1 MALGTVSSKTSS
13 SGQKKRLVLL
23 DAYAIIHR
31 AYHALPDFTSGE
43 GEPTG
48 ALYGLVA
55 MLLKAVHD
63 LEPDYLV
70 ACYDLPEPTERHKA
84 FDEYKAGRV
93 KADEALVHQ
102 LVRSRDIFRAFNV
115 PIYEKAGFEAD
126 DIIGTI
132 VQKMQGRRALEV
144 FIVSGDMDTLQ
155 LVSGTDVQV
164 YTLKKGIKDTIVYDE
179 EAVKERFGFSPE
191 LLPDYKGLRGD
202 PSDNIPGI
210 PGVGEKTAAQLVQ
223 TFGSIETLYG
233 ALAKGGAVLE
243 KKGVTKRT
251 LKLLTEHQ
259 KDAEFS
265 KMLAEIRR
273 DAPITFRLPEAPW
286 KHSFDVAD
294 VLTLFRELSFR
305 TLADRVKQTFGMTED
320 IKQKTKDNTE
330 ESDEHKK
337 TPSDREVREI
347 GIALWV
353 LDSEHTNPAY
363 DDILRFANSS
373 SFEKAKSYILK
384 ELRKQG
390 LEKVYREIELP
401 LVPIVE
407 KMERRGVKVDIGYL
421 KKLSEDYHT
430 RLAKLERKIYAHAGR
445 EFNIN
450 SPRQLAEVLFDELGL
465 TAKAKTAGGQRST
478 RESELQKLVG
488 VHPIIDDIL
497 AYRELQKLLS
507 TYIDNLPRL
516 VSPED
521 KRLHAQFLQAGTTT
535 GRMASQNPN
544 LQNIPVRSDLG
555 QPVRNAF
562 VAENGFLLVD
572 LDYSQIEL
580 RVSAALSGDTKMI
593 DIFKKEGDIHSAVA
607 QDVFGSSEAESRRKA
622 KIINFGIHYGMGSVA
637 LAKTI
642 GTTRPEAQH
651 FLDEYFKRFPQLAE
665 HIEKSKRMAAKK
677 GYTETLF
684 GRRRYF
690 PSIASHLS
698 YVRAEAERM
707 AVNAPVQG
715 TNADIMKIAMRRAD
729 DWVRKEKRGKDI
741 FLVLQIH
748 DELVYE
754 VRDDLVE
761 KAALQIKKIMESVL
775 SPKELPGVP
784 LVVDVSVGKNWGE
797 MRRLHQ

>member
-1 MALGTVSSKTSS
+1 MPKKA
-13 SGQKKRLVLL
+13 QHKKRLVLL
-23 DAYAIIHR
+23 DAHAIIHR

-55 MLLKAVHD
+55 MLLKAVSD
-63 LEPDYLV
+63 LKPDYLV
-70 ACYDLPEPTERHKA
+70 ACYDLPEPTERHKV
-84 FDEYKAGRV
+84 FDEYKAGRE

-102 LVRSRDIFRAFNV
+102 IERSRDIFRAFSI

-126 DIIGTI
+126 DIIGT
-132 VQKMQGRRALEV
+132 VVESVKGRKTLET

-155 LVSGTDVQV
+155 LVRGTDVRV
-164 YTLKKGIKDTIVYDE
+164 YTLKKGIKDTIIYDKK
-179 EAVKERFGFSPE
+179 AVEDRFGFSPE

-202 PSDNIPGI
+202 PSDNIPGV
-210 PGVGEKTAAQLVQ
+210 PGVGEKTATELIRA
-223 TFGSIETLYG
+223 FGSIETLYT
-233 ALAKGGAVLE
+233 ALAKDAAAFE

-251 LKLLTEHQ
+251 LKLLKEHR

-273 DAPITFRLPEAPW
+273 DAPIAFRLPESLW
-286 KHSFDVAD
+286 ENSFDITN
-294 VLTLFRELSFR
+294 VLKLFRELSFR
-305 TLADRVKQTFGMTED
+305 TLAERVKQMFGD
-320 IKQKTKDNTE
+320 GKTNLE
-330 ESDEHKK
+330 EGESAARDEA
-337 TPSDREVREI
+337 PGDSEVREV

-353 LDSEHTNPAY
+353 LDSEHTNPSI
-363 DDILRFANSS
+363 DDILRFANTN
-373 SFEKAKSYILK
+373 SFEKAKVYILK
-384 ELRKQG
+384 ELKKQG
-390 LEKVYREIELP
+390 LEKVYRDIELP
-401 LVPIVE
+401 LVPVIERV
-407 KMERRGVKVDIGYL
+407 ERRGVKVDTGYL
-421 KKLSEDYHT
+421 KKLSKDYHA
-430 RLAKLERKIYAHAGR
+430 RLAKLEQGIYRHVGK

-450 SPRQLAEVLFDELGL
+450 SPQQLAAVLFDEMGL

-478 RESELQKLVG
+478 RESELQKLAG
-488 VHPIIDDIL
+488 AHPVIDDIL

-507 TYIDNLPRL
+507 TYIDNLPHL
-516 VSPED
+516 VSPRD
-521 KRLHAQFLQAGTTT
+521 GRLHTTFLQHGTTT
-535 GRMASQNPN
+535 GRMSSQNPN

-562 VAENGFLLVD
+562 VAEKGFTLVD

-580 RVSAALSGDTKMI
+580 RVSAALSGDEKMI
-593 DIFKKEGDIHSAVA
+593 EVFREGGDIHRAVA
-607 QDVFGSSEAESRRKA
+607 EEVFGSADADARRKA
-622 KIINFGIHYGMGSVA
+622 KIINFGIHYGMGANA

-642 GTTRPEAQH
+642 GTTRKEAQH
-651 FLDEYFKRFPQLAE
+651 FLDEYFKRFSQLGE
-665 HIEKSKRMAAKK
+665 HIEKAKREVAKK

-690 PSIASHLS
+690 PGITSHLS

-707 AVNAPVQG
+707 AINAPIQG

-729 DWVRKEKRGKDI
+729 EWIRKEKCESDV

-754 VRDDLVE
+754 VKDELVE
-761 KAALQIKKIMESVL
+761 KVAPQIKSIMENVL
-775 SPKELPGVP
+775 VSDRLAGIS

-797 MRRLHQ
+797 MKKLF